1 MGIQDLSPRLRQP
14 SERPDSL
21 DDPRLRGQRVGVD
34 VSKYLHR
41 ATSSKI
47 GAEQATASPRVPVT
61 QVEVVLSALLAA
73 CRKQVG
79 ETGISRGITPV
90 FVFDGVRPSVK
101 SLEDRRRAKEQ
112 VGAEAQLGSLRQGQ
126 RVRPQRGDEAAQA
139 PRQGDRGRRG
149 NCALVSPR
157 SSCEVLGAPFE
168 VDWQLAH
175 LERSGYTVATITEDS
190 DLFPLGSKLMV
201 TLLRESDGSCAIVIA
216 SCYM

>member
-47 GAEQATASPRVPVT
+47 GAEQAMASPRVPVT

-112 VGAEAQLGSLRQGQ
+112 VGAEAQLAALYAKGNASDLNEVTKLRK
-126 RVRPQRGDEAAQA
+126 RPAKVTEDVVAIALPYLRAQA
-139 PRQGDRGRRG
+139 ARCSARR
-149 NCALVSPR
+149 SR
-157 SSCEVLGAPFE
+157 
-168 VDWQLAH
+168 
-175 LERSGYTVATITEDS
+175 
-190 DLFPLGSKLMV
+190 
-201 TLLRESDGSCAIVIA
+201 
-216 SCYM
+216 